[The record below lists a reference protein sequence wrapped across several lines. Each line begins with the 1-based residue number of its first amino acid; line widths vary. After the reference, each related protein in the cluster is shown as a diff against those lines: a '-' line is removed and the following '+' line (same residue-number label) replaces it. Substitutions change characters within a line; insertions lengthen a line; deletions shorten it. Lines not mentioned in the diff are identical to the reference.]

1 VRDALGILHDP
12 HGLHGATAASV
23 DVSVDALRFD
33 VIVLAR
39 DLPRE
44 LCCRSLV
51 CVTNLPGY
59 LVFVTALLETEYQL
73 EIRRV
78 LKLDWIHQLEEPVG
92 SPHEKKFC
100 RRRRLVRTRMPASL
114 MCFSIGLAI
123 LWVTELFSSDAKG
136 SLEFCEA

>member
-78 LKLDWIHQLEEPVG
+78 SSWTGYTSWRNRLEALTKRNSVDAVG
-92 SPHEKKFC
+92 
-100 RRRRLVRTRMPASL
+100 
-114 MCFSIGLAI
+114 
-123 LWVTELFSSDAKG
+123 W
-136 SLEFCEA
+136 LEQGCQRH